1 MRPRMLAALGLATA
15 LALHPVGARATD
27 VPADPGP
34 GGDSGS
40 VSPFRAVRDATAR
53 YQDVATAEAD
63 GYVQASA
70 CVPLMGSH
78 YVRSVAASQE
88 ELEITQP
95 NILVYESQPDGS
107 LRLVAVEYASATP
120 AVLFGRDFDAP
131 PEDAQPYAHYTLHL
145 WIWEENPAGLFSA
158 GNPRLTC

>member
-1 MRPRMLAALGLATA
+1 MCRRMLAALGLATA
-15 LALHPVGARATD
+15 LALHPVGALATD
-27 VPADPGP
+27 VSA
-34 GGDSGS
+34 DSGS
-40 VSPFRAVRDATAR
+40 GSPFLAVKNATAP

-63 GYVQASA
+63 GYVQASE

-88 ELEITQP
+88 ELDTSQP

-107 LRLVAVEYASATP
+107 LTLVAVEYASATP
-120 AVLFGRDFDAP
+120 ASLFGHDFDAP
-131 PEDAQPYAHYTLHL
+131 PEDGDPYSHYTLHL